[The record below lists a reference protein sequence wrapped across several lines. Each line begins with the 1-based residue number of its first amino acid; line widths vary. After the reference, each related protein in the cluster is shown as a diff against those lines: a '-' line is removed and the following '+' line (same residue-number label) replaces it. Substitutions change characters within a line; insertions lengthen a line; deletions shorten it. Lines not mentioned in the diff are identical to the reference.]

1 VTSTYILHLSLCR
14 RYTST
19 ISLNADRPKHNY
31 RNATDLNAMLDDLR
45 PDTEYEFTVK
55 VVKGRRQSPWSLVVL
70 NSTQEAAPDS
80 PPRDLSVIPDGD
92 TAGETEAGTVTLTWL
107 PPRRPNG
114 RINGYVIF
122 YTVDKRKQD
131 REWVVEG
138 VVGDKTAAEI
148 RSLEPDTRYYFKIQ
162 ARNSKGYGPHSPVV
176 MYRTKSSSGG
186 GSGGELVATNSGGAG
201 GGGIPPAV
209 QYAVFASGG
218 AIVLLAVIFG
228 LVMCRRGNRALSA
241 AAAAVDERTATT
253 KPYLK
258 SEKNAAL
265 REKLNPPPPDLWI
278 NHDQLELRS
287 MDSNQ
292 GEEGGGRAPSLPR
305 STPVDHRGS
314 TSTLDRS
321 RYITPYSGEEG
332 IAEMFFGF
340 SFCRACSSFFGSL
353 FLIFIIII
361 TFIIVCVY
369 CCSLSLP
376 L

>member
-1 VTSTYILHLSLCR
+1 LNFF

-70 NSTQEAAPDS
+70 NSTQEAAPES

-92 TAGETEAGTVTLTWL
+92 ATGVAEDAGTVTLTWL

-148 RSLEPDTRYYFKIQ
+148 RSLEPDTKYYFKIQ
-162 ARNSKGYGPHSPVV
+162 ARNSKGYGPQSPVV
-176 MYRTKSSSGG
+176 TYKTKSSSGSG
-186 GSGGELVATNSGGAG
+186 GSFTSGGELMATNSGGAA
-201 GGGIPPAV
+201 GGIPPGV
-209 QYAVFASGG
+209 QYAVFATGG

-241 AAAAVDERTATT
+241 AAAALEDDRTT

-258 SEKNAAL
+258 HEKNASL

-287 MDSNQ
+287 LASNQ
-292 GEEGGGRAPSLPR
+292 GEEGGGGGRAPSLPR

-321 RYITPYSGEEG
+321 RYITPYSGGDTVERWLLG
-332 IAEMFFGF
+332 
-340 SFCRACSSFFGSL
+340 
-353 FLIFIIII
+353 
-361 TFIIVCVY
+361 
-369 CCSLSLP
+369 
-376 L
+376 

>member
-1 VTSTYILHLSLCR
+1 MC
-14 RYTST
+14 RYTSI
-19 ISLNADRPKHNY
+19 ISMNADRPKHNY

-80 PPRDLSVIPDGD
+80 PPRDLNIIPGGGDGD
-92 TAGETEAGTVTLTWL
+92 SADTVTLTWL

-138 VVGDKTAAEI
+138 VVGDKTAADI
-148 RSLEPDTRYYFKIQ
+148 RGLEPDTRYYFKIQ
-162 ARNSKGYGPHSPVV
+162 ARNSKGYGPQSPVV
-176 MYRTKSSSGG
+176 MYRTKSASGAGG
-186 GSGGELVATNSGGAG
+186 GMLSDGSSELMATAAA

-241 AAAAVDERTATT
+241 AAAALNNDDDRHN

-258 SEKNAAL
+258 GEKNAASSSLL
-265 REKLNPPPPDLWI
+265 RDKLINPPPPDLWI

-292 GEEGGGRAPSLPR
+292 GDEMRAPSLPR

-321 RYITPYSGEEG
+321 RYITPYSGK
-332 IAEMFFGF
+332 
-340 SFCRACSSFFGSL
+340 SKRL
-353 FLIFIIII
+353 
-361 TFIIVCVY
+361 VN
-369 CCSLSLP
+369 
-376 L
+376 

>member
-1 VTSTYILHLSLCR
+1 MADKTLTLHLSSLEVIYVPVCFLPFSTKKR
-14 RYTST
+14 YLSRYTSI
-19 ISLNADRPKHNY
+19 ISMNADRPKHNY

-80 PPRDLSVIPDGD
+80 PPRDLSVIPDGEGGGG
-92 TAGETEAGTVTLTWL
+92 AGEEAGTVTLTWL

-138 VVGDKTAAEI
+138 VVGDKTSAEI

-162 ARNSKGYGPHSPVV
+162 ARNSKGYGPQSPVV
-176 MYRTKSSSGG
+176 MYRTKSGG
-186 GSGGELVATNSGGAG
+186 GGGGPGGGGGELVATSGAAS
-201 GGGIPPAV
+201 GIPPTV
-209 QYAVFASGG
+209 QYAVFATGG
-218 AIVLLAVIFG
+218 VIVLLAVVFG
-228 LVMCRRGNRALSA
+228 LVMCRRGSRALSA
-241 AAAAVDERTATT
+241 AAAAVLDDDRTM

-258 SEKNAAL
+258 NNENASL

-321 RYITPYSGEEG
+321 RYITPYSG
-332 IAEMFFGF
+332 
-340 SFCRACSSFFGSL
+340 SSSVCRRVGGSL
-353 FLIFIIII
+353 
-361 TFIIVCVY
+361 
-369 CCSLSLP
+369 
-376 L
+376 

>member
-1 VTSTYILHLSLCR
+1 M
-14 RYTST
+14 
-19 ISLNADRPKHNY
+19 NADRPKHNY

-80 PPRDLSVIPDGD
+80 PPRDLNIIPGGDDDGD
-92 TAGETEAGTVTLTWL
+92 RDVVTLTWL

-122 YTVDKRKQD
+122 YTIDKRKQD

-138 VVGDKTAAEI
+138 VVGDKTAADI
-148 RSLEPDTRYYFKIQ
+148 RGLEPDTRYYFKIQ

-176 MYRTKSSSGG
+176 MYRTKNAAGG
-186 GSGGELVATNSGGAG
+186 GGFAESSSGGELVATNVATA
-201 GGGIPPAV
+201 GIPPAV
-209 QYAVFASGG
+209 QYAVFATGG
-218 AIVLLAVIFG
+218 LIVLSAVIFG

-241 AAAAVDERTATT
+241 AAAAINDDDRT

-258 SEKNAAL
+258 SEHNASML
-265 REKLNPPPPDLWI
+265 RDKLINPPPPDLWI

-292 GEEGGGRAPSLPR
+292 GEGDLRAPSLPR

-314 TSTLDRS
+314 TSPLDRS
-321 RYITPYSGEEG
+321 RYNTPYSGKRG
-332 IAEMFFGF
+332 TWLSI
-340 SFCRACSSFFGSL
+340 L
-353 FLIFIIII
+353 KYFLI
-361 TFIIVCVY
+361 VD
-369 CCSLSLP
+369 
-376 L
+376 